1 MLADSG
7 YWEEFVDFGDFLGIV
22 ARADK
27 DNIYSLNQKLKEKF
41 ENGGKK
47 PQGTELHKKILRR

>member
-7 YWEEFVDFGDFLGIV
+7 YWEEFVDVEDFLGIV

-47 PQGTELHKKILRR
+47 PQGT

>member
-47 PQGTELHKKILRR
+47 PQSTELHKKILRR